1 MVRNAGRLERHQ
13 FSRMATIASALFLLQ
28 VLWPLHCRA
37 SEAFDLVSGV
47 IDSPQFKGKDPIV
60 KLRAAADLLRS
71 NQIKQSD
78 MVFVLMDWTD
88 QYLREPSDPVE
99 RLKRWSALGQDEKL
113 SHLKIPRDFFNRVLV
128 AEYLVNNTQ
137 YLKIS
142 PEKRLEIL
150 KQLGSL
156 VDWTVALSYAR
167 LYAGAIISG
176 AKGFQSR
183 TPMEAL
189 ALLKKLA
196 DEGLVG
202 WHYRVPAEATIVSEM
217 LATDKDYQKATPLNH
232 LIKLRELERKGLI
245 TSVNKKEL
253 ERLSAWRLL
262 ANDPSFLRANADTKR
277 ARLLGLKE
285 DGLITAFT
293 YSDLHGIFRPMPLS
307 QHIKSAPVPM
317 PQKLPPPSNQ

>member
-1 MVRNAGRLERHQ
+1 MEQATGRYDRHQ
-13 FSRMATIASALFLLQ
+13 FSRMARIASALFLLH
-28 VLWPLHCRA
+28 VLSPLHSQA
-37 SEAFDLVSGV
+37 VDAFDSISGI
-47 IDSPQFKGKDPIV
+47 IDSPQFKGRDPITR
-60 KLRAAADLLRS
+60 LRTAADLLRS

-78 MVFVLMDWTD
+78 MLFVVLDWTD
-88 QYLREPSDPVE
+88 QYLREPSDPME
-99 RLKRWSALGQDEKL
+99 RLRRWSMLGQDEKL

-176 AKGFQSR
+176 ANSFQSR

-202 WHYRVPAEATIVSEM
+202 WHYRVPAEATIVAEV
-217 LATDKDYQKATPLNH
+217 LALDKDYQQATPLNH
-232 LIKLRELERKGLI
+232 LIKLRELEHMGLI

-253 ERLSAWRLL
+253 EKLSAWRLL
-262 ANDPSFLRANADTKR
+262 ANDPSFLKANAETKR
-277 ARLLGLKE
+277 ARLLKLKE

-317 PQKLPPPSNQ
+317 PQKLPPPSN